1 VCALEDLVLSYL
13 KRRMAAVRESLRYE
27 GVPVLLYRTL
37 KKAAS
42 PFVDV
47 DHQILFEGDLTHPI
61 EQRKAR
67 IDCVIEQATEQD
79 LEEIAWSRFPDLMP
93 VGDRELSD
101 EEEYDRAR
109 YLRERATMGR
119 AFLESIREWMRS
131 GELCFVARV
140 NGRIAH
146 SNWLQLCGT
155 GTPDQKPIHL
165 LPNEV
170 YTTEG
175 FTVEEYRGLG
185 LHEAVLSRMLRYAQ
199 ERGCTHAYTITDL
212 VKTRARRGLARVGMW
227 SRRGHHLFVS
237 SKRFDRTWI
246 VPLGGNVDPIMRA
259 LFDESHAE

>member
-1 VCALEDLVLSYL
+1 VCPLEGPVLSYL
-13 KRRMAAVRESLRYE
+13 KRRFAAVHESLRYE

-42 PFVDV
+42 PLFDV
-47 DHQILFEGDLTHPI
+47 DHQMLFEGDLRRPI

-67 IDCVIEQATEQD
+67 IDCVIELATEDD
-79 LEEIAWSRFPDLMP
+79 LEEIASNRFPDLVP
-93 VGDRELSD
+93 IGDRELSD
-101 EEEYDRAR
+101 EEEYNRAR
-109 YLRERATMGR
+109 YLRERATMGK
-119 AFLESIREWMRS
+119 AFQQSIREWMRS

-155 GTPDQKPIHL
+155 GTTDQQPIRL
-165 LPNEV
+165 LPHEV

-175 FTVEEYRGLG
+175 FTVEECRGMG
-185 LHEAVLSRMLRYAQ
+185 LHEAVLSHMLRYAQ

-227 SRRGHHLFVS
+227 SKRGHHLFVS
-237 SKRFDRTWI
+237 SERLQRTWI
-246 VPLGGNVDPIMRA
+246 IPLGGNVDPLMRA
-259 LFDESHAE
+259 LFDSD

>member
-1 VCALEDLVLSYL
+1 MCALEDLVLSYL
-13 KRRMAAVRESLRYE
+13 NRRLAAVRDSLHYE

-42 PFVDV
+42 PLVDV
-47 DHQILFEGDLTHPI
+47 DHQILFEGDLTRPI

-67 IDCVIEQATEQD
+67 IDCVIDQATEND
-79 LEEIAWSRFPDLMP
+79 LKEIAWSRFPDLMP

-109 YLRERATMGR
+109 YLRERATMGK
-119 AFLESIREWMRS
+119 AFLESVHDWMRS

-140 NGRIAH
+140 DGRIAH
-146 SNWLQLCGT
+146 SNWLQFSGT
-155 GTPDQKPIHL
+155 GTPDQQPIRL

-175 FTVEEYRGLG
+175 FTVDEWRGLG
-185 LHEAVLSRMLRYAQ
+185 LHEAVLSHMLRYAQ

-212 VKTRARRGLARVGMW
+212 VKTRARRGLARVGLW
-227 SRRGHHLFVS
+227 TRRGHHLFIAS
-237 SKRFDRTWI
+237 RRLERTWI
-246 VPLGGNVDPIMRA
+246 IPLGGNVDPIMRA
-259 LFDESHAE
+259 LFDEGKAD